1 MSYRIVKNTSTMTP
15 QSRSYLINK
24 DTPNNVLHD
33 CEGHP
38 KKDTPNNVLHDSEGH
53 SKKNTPHYVLRDCKG
68 HPKLVSYLTVKVTT
82 NRTTRVRSY
91 LIVKVTTNRTI
102 RIRSYLIV
110 EDTMLQSAAVSLL
123 RWWCRWLAC
132 HPLVSAN
139 RKAGPNYQQPAG
151 YTSSHSASSA

>member
-1 MSYRIVKNTSTMTP
+1 MIVKNTSNMTP

-33 CEGHP
+33 CEGHS

-53 SKKNTPHYVLRDCKG
+53 SKKNTPHDVLRDCKG
-68 HPKLVSYLTVKVTT
+68 HPKLVSYLIVIVKVTT
-82 NRTTRVRSY
+82 NRTT
-91 LIVKVTTNRTI
+91 

-132 HPLVSAN
+132 HRSVSE
-139 RKAGPNYQQPAG
+139 RGRRGPITKSQLAIHAVTALPPPA
-151 YTSSHSASSA
+151 